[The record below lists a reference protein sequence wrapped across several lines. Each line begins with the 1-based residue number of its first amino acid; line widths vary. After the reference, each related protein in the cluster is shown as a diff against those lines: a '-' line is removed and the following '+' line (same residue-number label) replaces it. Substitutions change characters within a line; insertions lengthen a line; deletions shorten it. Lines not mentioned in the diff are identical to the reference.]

1 VEPWELIAREAAR
14 DLVAR
19 YNANGDAGRL
29 DAVLALFTAEAV
41 LEVLPDETF
50 RGRDGIRTLLESAS
64 EEPAQL
70 LRHFTSTH
78 QIDVADEDHASGR
91 CYYAV
96 LTENGL
102 DHWGRYVDSYLR
114 EGGVWRFARRR
125 VSVDGRVPGGWADRA
140 QARRRAAR
148 PDARDD

>member
-29 DAVLALFTAEAV
+29 DAVLALFTEDAV
-41 LEVLPDETF
+41 LEVLPDERF
-50 RGRDGIRTLLESAS
+50 RGRDAIRALFETAA
-64 EEPAQL
+64 EEPTL
-70 LRHFTSTH
+70 LRHFTATH

-96 LTENGL
+96 LTESGL
-102 DHWGRYVDSYLR
+102 DHWGRYVDTYQR
-114 EGGVWRFARRR
+114 EDGAWRLAARR
-125 VSVDGRVPGGWADRA
+125 VSVDGRVPGGWADRT
-140 QARRRAAR
+140 QARRSAG
-148 PDARDD
+148 PDASGD